1 MSEHILDIEDPI
13 SVYQAARET
22 AIVTDERLKLA
33 TLTLADW
40 EEPMDKA
47 NEDLQI
53 RLAAIKKT
61 WQEENAELIQ
71 GYKAATTAF
80 SEADKTHRAAIV
92 KLYEAQADPSVKSN
106 IIPGWGVAISEDI
119 QVDEP
124 TAVQWLIEHDHRE
137 ALKLDATK
145 FKKLAEVLKPDFVKF
160 KPKVTAKITPIKG
173 AK

>member
-53 RLAAIKKT
+53 RLAAIKKK

-71 GYKAATTAF
+71 DYEAATAAF
-80 SEADKTHRAAIV
+80 SDADKTHRAAIV
-92 KLYEAQADPSVKSN
+92 ALYKVQDDKDLKSN
-106 IIPGWGVAISEDI
+106 IIPGWGVAVSEEI
-119 QVDEP
+119 EVAEP
-124 TAVQWLIEHDHRE
+124 TAIQWLIEHNHPK
-137 ALKLDATK
+137 ALKLNATE
-145 FKKLAEVLKPDFVKF
+145 FKKLAEVLRPDFVKF
-160 KPKVTAKITPIKG
+160 RPKITAKITPIKG

>member
-22 AIVTDERLKLA
+22 AIATDERLRLA
-33 TLTLADW
+33 TLQFADW
-40 EEPMDKA
+40 KEPMEAAEK
-47 NEDLQI
+47 ELRRQI
-53 RLAAIKKT
+53 AELEEKHQAAH
-61 WQEENAELIQ
+61 AELI
-71 GYKAATTAF
+71 KNHHESLTKFA
-80 SEADKTHRAAIV
+80 EADKAHRAAIV
-92 KLYEAQADPSVKSN
+92 ALYEVQDDKALKSN
-106 IIPGWGVAISEDI
+106 IIPGWGVAVGEDI

-145 FKKLAEVLKPDFVKF
+145 FKKLADVLKPDFVKF

>member
-1 MSEHILDIEDPI
+1 MTDHILDIEDPI
-13 SVYQAARET
+13 SIYQATREI

-33 TLTLADW
+33 TLRLADW
-40 EEPMDKA
+40 KEPMEAAEKELRQQIAELRDKY
-47 NEDLQI
+47 Q
-53 RLAAIKKT
+53 AAH
-61 WQEENAELIQ
+61 AELIKNHDESLTKF
-71 GYKAATTAF
+71 Y
-80 SEADKTHRAAIV
+80 EADKAHRAAIV
-92 KLYEAQADPSVKSN
+92 ALYEVQDDKDLKSN
-106 IIPGWGVAISEDI
+106 IIPGWGVAVGEDI

-160 KPKVTAKITPIKG
+160 RPKVTAKITPIKG